1 MTILTL
7 ILALL
12 RLAPMVLEMIRD
24 GRIKDATT
32 AEVINAFENEFN
44 KRWQA
49 RVDAAV
55 AAGNSA
61 GAGAANNVGVQ
72 SNTSVSNPIVTPEGN
87 DPFDRASARRKG

>member
-12 RLAPMVLEMIRD
+12 RLAPIIMEMIRD

-32 AEVINAFENEFN
+32 TEVLTAFENEFT

-55 AAGNSA
+55 AAGERVS
-61 GAGAANNVGVQ
+61 G
-72 SNTSVSNPIVTPEGN
+72 NTSEGN
-87 DPFDRASARRKG
+87 DEPDPFDRANTGGGASSGPRS